1 MNQRRFCKLLIL
13 TILLSIVLVA
23 CQNTPTITPAA
34 TDDSQ
39 GQTPSPKPSLTPTPQ
54 PTATPTLTSSTT
66 PRATPTLS
74 WNNPTFAQTPLPSR
88 LEEINP
94 DNIENLQPLAIWGN
108 GRANVIRLSPNGQAL
123 AVGTD
128 LGAVLYDSQT
138 YMRLALW
145 NTPDPVNAIAFSR
158 DNRWIALGQRS
169 GTLDII
175 DQASLTM
182 KLRLIP
188 EDLTLTNQTV
198 QTLAF
203 SNDSERLFLAEK
215 EADNLR
221 LFTWETDAWVLIA
234 DESIPAGEGFYIS
247 PELNLIGVIEDSTLN
262 LRSLTYPEEREQVEL
277 PPDIT
282 SELLMASAGENGAI
296 LPSSD
301 GDFLL
306 FNTGEL
312 VTRWTL
318 LADDLSYELSDF
330 PQIPDPC
337 YQAPATCLNTAGGFS
352 WDCPAESIPALG
364 LVTLTPDNIMILI
377 SRNDGQTELRRAS
390 DTQSQWEIES
400 QFIDVTFSP
409 GGEFFFG
416 LTPEGTIEK
425 RASLDG
431 SLIDYLDQHPGELY
445 DLAFSP
451 DGGVLA
457 AGFSDGWVRVNST
470 GNGQML
476 GVLTGSAR
484 SLAFS
489 PDGGL
494 LAGGLV
500 NGTIRLFNL
509 NAGDY
514 ADLQPAHRAA
524 VTDLAFARDGDRLLA
539 GSADCTASLW
549 QVSDGERIQAFTP
562 DGPNPFRLEQVSL
575 SADGAWLFLSGNR
588 PGITA
593 FHNLNRG
600 NTPLS
605 DVGVLT
611 DLALSEEDRFL
622 AAAGVRIWLLENPT
636 TPLAI
641 EPIALPGDLAGQAL
655 ALAFSPNHSLLAVT
669 SGLELAF
676 WSTANQTQI
685 TSLSLPPNTPNSQP
699 VSLAFSPHGDLL
711 ALGTQNGLIHIFGI
725 PAASGD

>member
-1 MNQRRFCKLLIL
+1 M
-13 TILLSIVLVA
+13 
-23 CQNTPTITPAA
+23 
-34 TDDSQ
+34 
-39 GQTPSPKPSLTPTPQ
+39 
-54 PTATPTLTSSTT
+54 
-66 PRATPTLS
+66 
-74 WNNPTFAQTPLPSR
+74 
-88 LEEINP
+88 
-94 DNIENLQPLAIWGN
+94 AIWGN
-108 GRANVIRLSPNGQAL
+108 GQANVIQLSPNGQAL

-145 NTPDPVNAIAFSR
+145 YTPDPVHAIAFSR
-158 DNRWIALGQRS
+158 DNQWIALGQRT

-175 DQASLTM
+175 DQASLTLN
-182 KLRLIP
+182 LRLIP
-188 EDLTLTNQTV
+188 ENLTRTEQTID
-198 QTLAF
+198 TLAF
-203 SNDSERLFLAEK
+203 SNSSERLFLAEK
-215 EADNLR
+215 EGDSLR
-221 LFTWETDAWVLIA
+221 LFTWDTDSWQLSA
-234 DESIPAGEGFYIS
+234 DESISAGEGFYIS
-247 PELNLIGVIEDSTLN
+247 PELDLLGVMDNATLY
-262 LRSLTYPEEREQVEL
+262 LRSLSFPEEREQVDL

-282 SELLMASAGENGAI
+282 AELLRSSSGLSGAV

-306 FNTGEL
+306 FNTGET
-312 VTRWTL
+312 VSRWTL

-330 PQIPDPC
+330 PAIPDPC
-337 YQAPATCLNTAGGFS
+337 NQAPATCLNTDGGFS
-352 WDCPAESIPALG
+352 WDCPVETISPLA
-364 LVTLTPDNIMILI
+364 LVTLTPDNLMILI
-377 SRNDGQTELRRAS
+377 SRNDGQTEFRRAS
-390 DTQSQWEIES
+390 DTQPQWDIDR
-400 QFIDVTFSP
+400 QFTNVSFSP

-416 LTPEGTIEK
+416 LTLDGAIER

-457 AGFSDGWVRVNST
+457 AAFRDDWVRVYST

-494 LAGGLV
+494 LAGGLAD
-500 NGTIRLFNL
+500 GTIRLFNL

-514 ADLQPAHRAA
+514 TDLTPTHRAA
-524 VTDLAFARDGDRLLA
+524 ITDLAFSRDGERLLA

-549 QVSDGERIQAFTP
+549 QISDGERIQALTP

-575 SADGAWLFLSGNR
+575 SADAEWFFLSGNR
-588 PGITA
+588 PGITT
-593 FHNLNRG
+593 FHNLSRENLPFADLE
-600 NTPLS
+600 PLS
-605 DVGVLT
+605 

-622 AAAGVRIWLLENPT
+622 AAAGARVWLVENPT
-636 TPLAI
+636 TSLPS
-641 EPIALPGDLAGQAL
+641 EPTVLTGNLAGL
-655 ALAFSPNHSLLAVT
+655 PTSLAFSPDRSLLAVS

-676 WSTANQTQI
+676 WSTADQTQLA
-685 TSLSLPPNTPNSQP
+685 TLALPSNVLHGSQP
-699 VSLAFSPHGDLL
+699 VSLSFSPYGDLI

-725 PAASGD
+725 PASSGK